1 MKTLAE
7 IMNEPANVEEIIRK
21 AKEINERLKE
31 VDMPELEEEVSS
43 FNDTEDDA
51 NR

>member
-1 MKTLAE
+1 MKKSLAE
-7 IMNEPANVEEIIRK
+7 IMNEPANVEEIIQK
-21 AKEINERLKE
+21 ANEINERLNE
-31 VDMPELEEEVSS
+31 VENMPELEVVT